1 MSTNYCLSFW
11 RKLMFLAGLYRLEER
26 DGLTVPVFTVLTKEP
41 TEELRRIHD
50 RMPVILP
57 QSAVGKWIEPSARAE
72 DCLQLAL
79 SDVLAEPC
87 K

>member
-1 MSTNYCLSFW
+1 M
-11 RKLMFLAGLYRLEER
+11 
-26 DGLTVPVFTVLTKEP
+26 
-41 TEELRRIHD
+41 RRIHD

-72 DCLQLAL
+72 DCLLLAL
-79 SDVLAEPC
+79 SDMIAEPC